1 MQIISEMILDMICI
15 LFPLTVYIIFLAY
28 FRNRDEKKKEI
39 FLEIALYSSIYLLI
53 KFSSGRLLVYPMII
67 LNIPLLISYIKTNR
81 RVSFIISI
89 ILVIYYYVNKEVNI
103 DIIYLIIEYF
113 IYYIGCSYLYLKK
126 YSRTIIMSFFIIIKS
141 FIISLETP
149 FILTNELI
157 TNYLVIIVIMGV
169 FTIIGYTILF
179 LLNKSEDIIDLNN
192 VVHELEKE
200 KKLRESL
207 FKITHEVKNPI
218 AVCKGYLDMI
228 DYSDI
233 EKIKKYIPIIK
244 DEISRTLILMDDFL
258 DYTKIQIEKDI
269 VDIYILLE
277 DTIDIMQ
284 PLFKKNHIR
293 LDYTDKDDE
302 LYLNLDYNRMK
313 QVLVNILKN
322 SIEAKDNKKKDK
334 YIKIDVI
341 KKNDEIIIKIKDNG
355 IGMDSKTLKRISE
368 MFYTTKEKGTGLGVA
383 LSKEIIKQ
391 HDGNITY
398 TSVKNKYTITTIVLP
413 YNKKNYI
420 SSF

>member
-322 SIEAKDNKKKDK
+322 SIEAKDNKKKDN